1 MRREREKR
9 DGKGKSE
16 GGERDRKGGREKE
29 REGWMTEAL
38 EIDKGRWKES
48 RNKRERDNQK
58 KNIQKQGRTK
68 RQQQREKL
76 GSKKAKTK

>member
-58 KNIQKQGRTK
+58 KKHPETGTDKKTATK
-68 RQQQREKL
+68 RKIRK
-76 GSKKAKTK
+76 